1 MLEKLIKNP
10 WFYRTVFL
18 LVGGFGVAATL
29 AGYVNTR
36 DQERTQ
42 QKLVFE
48 RLAASYF
55 EAIDTKFDNLTNVLK
70 ASRALIYAS
79 SAVSR
84 DEFKAFVEG
93 LEPSRSVRALEWI
106 PRVAHSQRKPREAAM
121 RAWAGGAVTFTER
134 TPDGRKVPAARRA
147 EYFPVYFVEPLA
159 GNEAAIGF
167 DLASNP
173 TRLKALDRAR
183 DTGKPVATGRISLV
197 QDASGEYGF
206 LVFVPVYANGRTP
219 ATRSQRRTELTGFVL
234 VVFQFSDLVQSSAAR
249 LKGINLHIVDD
260 TAAPGKSLLYPRGGK
275 DSLAAARAA
284 EFRYVRSLAYGERR
298 WSIIIS
304 LDAAINQSVTAYAL
318 LIGGLL
324 FTGFILMFFRLI
336 HRQAEIVER
345 DVLVRT
351 AELEEANASI
361 EKAAIIMEDAYRR
374 AETANQ
380 SKSDFVAK
388 ISHEI
393 RTPLNGMLG
402 VADLL
407 LTSGLGPEQ
416 KKHAQI
422 IRDSGKN
429 MNVIL
434 NDLLDLSKI
443 EAGRLDLEIINFRL
457 PDLIDSVKALW
468 HGPFRSKS
476 LYLRTDIAPDI
487 PPVLLTDPNRVR
499 QILMNLFSN
508 ALKFTETGGVALVVT
523 GVEAADGDWALRFE
537 VIDTGPGI
545 DPEAQA
551 QIFADYQQAHK
562 STARKFGG
570 TGLGLAICKQLAQ
583 RLGGEIGVTG
593 TPGAGSTFWFTIQCG
608 KGDPDKVKSA
618 DRAADTT
625 VIENYQAERAMQ
637 ILVADD
643 NKINRLLLKE
653 MLCRWGHR
661 VDFAENGLEA
671 LDAVKTSRF
680 DLVLM
685 DVHMPEMDGVA
696 ATEKI
701 RALPGDTAQTLIV
714 GISADAMKGAREKYL
729 AVGMD
734 DYVTKP
740 VDFPIL
746 AQTIDRLC
754 GCKTDPEL
762 VESSVQL
769 LTGQAP
775 RPKPMAAETAR
786 SIEDLIDRLATT
798 PPVAD
803 PVSRT

>member
-1 MLEKLIKNP
+1 MLEKLIKKP

-18 LVGGFGVAATL
+18 LAGGFGVAATL

-36 DQERTQ
+36 DQERAQ
-42 QKLVFE
+42 HKLEFE
-48 RLAASYF
+48 RLATSYF
-55 EAIDTKFDNLTNVLK
+55 EVIDTKFDNLTNVLK
-70 ASRALIYAS
+70 ANRALIYAS
-79 SAVSR
+79 NAVGR
-84 DEFKAFVEG
+84 DEFRAFVEG
-93 LEPSRSVRALEWI
+93 LEPSRSIRALEWI
-106 PRVAHSQRKPREAAM
+106 PRVRHADRKVREAAM
-121 RAWAGGAVTFTER
+121 RARAGGAATFTER
-134 TPDGRKVPAARRA
+134 APDGRTVPAAPRA

-173 TRLKALDRAR
+173 TRLKALDMAR

-197 QDASGEYGF
+197 QDAGGEYGF
-206 LVFVPVYANGRTP
+206 LVFVPVYAGGRTP
-219 ATRSQRRTELTGFVL
+219 STLLQRRRDLIGFML
-234 VVFQFSDLVQSSAAR
+234 AVFQFSDLVQSAAPR
-249 LKGINLHIVDD
+249 LKGVNLHIVDN
-260 TAAPGKSLLYPRGGK
+260 TATPGKSLLYPRGGE

-284 EFRYVRSLAYGERR
+284 ELLYVRNLAYGERR

-304 LDAAINQSVTAYAL
+304 LNTPMNQSVTAYAL

-324 FTGFILMFFRLI
+324 FTGFILLFFRLI

-345 DVLVRT
+345 DVLIRT

-361 EKAAIIMEDAYRR
+361 EKAATIMEDAYRR

-402 VADLL
+402 VAELL

-457 PDLIDSVKALW
+457 PELIDSVKSLW

-476 LYLRTDIAPDI
+476 LYIRTDLSPDI

-508 ALKFTETGGVALVVT
+508 ALKFTETGGVALLVT
-523 GVEAADGDWALRFE
+523 GKEAADGDWELRFE

-545 DPEAQA
+545 EPEAQA
-551 QIFADYQQAHK
+551 QLFADYQQAHQ

-593 TPGAGSTFWFTIQCG
+593 APGAGSTFWFTIQCG
-608 KGDPDKVKSA
+608 KGDPDNIESGLPEP
-618 DRAADTT
+618 DTI
-625 VIENYQAERAMQ
+625 VIENYQAERAMH

-653 MLCRWGHR
+653 MLSRWGHR

-671 LDAVKTSRF
+671 LDAVKTCRF

-701 RALPGDTAQTLIV
+701 RALPGDAARTLII

-740 VDFPIL
+740 IDFSNL

-754 GCKTDPEL
+754 GCSTDPEL

-775 RPKPMAAETAR
+775 RPEPMTAETAR
-786 SIEDLIDRLATT
+786 SIEELIDRLSTT
-798 PPVAD
+798 TPVAD
-803 PVSRT
+803 PMSRH